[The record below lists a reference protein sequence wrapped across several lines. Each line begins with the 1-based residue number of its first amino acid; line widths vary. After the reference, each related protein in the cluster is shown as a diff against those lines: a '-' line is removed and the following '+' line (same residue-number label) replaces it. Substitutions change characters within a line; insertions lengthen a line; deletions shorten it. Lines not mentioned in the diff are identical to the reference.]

1 MEKNS
6 LDIFTEHLLLSSIE
20 ESNDMRVRKLVFLV
34 CLYFYVFSATC
45 TRVSKSLSGHYSN
58 IFFSFFAHID
68 GTAIWVTSL
77 EPVLCGHVSEVE
89 YRGIISASAPSE
101 KQPVVPV
108 SPGSKRERVKEC

>member
-1 MEKNS
+1 MYFQQHAQECPN
-6 LDIFTEHLLLSSIE
+6 HC
-20 ESNDMRVRKLVFLV
+20 LVIIPTF
-34 CLYFYVFSATC
+34 
-45 TRVSKSLSGHYSN
+45 
-58 IFFSFFAHID
+58 FFSFFAHID